1 MRMFEVMSEKPRT
14 VAPTLPAADAWR
26 LMTAENVHHL
36 IVKDGSKV
44 VGVLSDSD
52 AGGRHGAAVRSGMT
66 VADLMD
72 RHFAFI
78 TRQDTVRK
86 AANLMRG
93 RLIGCLPVIERGRLV
108 GVVTVTDL
116 LALLGHGIERPD
128 HETRAVLH
136 HRVPHGRAATGSG
149 LW

>member
-1 MRMFEVMSEKPRT
+1 MRIFEIMSEKPRT
-14 VAPTLPAADAWR
+14 IPPTLPAVEAWR
-26 LMTAENVHHL
+26 LMVAENVHHL

-52 AGGRHGAAVRSGMT
+52 AGGRHGAPVRSET
-66 VADLMD
+66 TAADLMD
-72 RHFAFI
+72 SHFAAV

-93 RLIGCLPVIERGRLV
+93 RLIGCLPVIERDRLI

-116 LALLGHGIERPD
+116 LALLGRGVERPD
-128 HETRAVLH
+128 HETRAALH
-136 HRVPHGRAATGSG
+136 HRVAHRKAIGSTGR
-149 LW
+149 W

>member
-1 MRMFEVMSEKPRT
+1 MRIFEIMSEKPRT
-14 VAPTLPAADAWR
+14 VPPTLPAADAWR
-26 LMTAENVHHL
+26 LMIAENVHHL

-72 RHFAFI
+72 RHFAAI
-78 TRQDTVRK
+78 TRQDTARK

-93 RLIGCLPVIERGRLV
+93 RMIGCLPVIERDRLL
-108 GVVTVTDL
+108 GVITVTDL
-116 LALLGHGIERPD
+116 LALLGHGVERPD
-128 HETRAVLH
+128 HETRAALH
-136 HRVPHGRAATGSG
+136 HRVAHRRATTSSGR
-149 LW
+149 W

>member
-1 MRMFEVMSEKPRT
+1 MRIFEIMSDRAVT
-14 VAPTLPAADAWR
+14 VPPTLAGAEAWR
-26 LMTAENVHHL
+26 LMLAENVHHL
-36 IVKDGSKV
+36 IVKDGSTV

-52 AGGRHGAAVRSGMT
+52 AGGRHGAAVRSGTT

-72 RHFAFI
+72 RHFAAV

-93 RLIGCLPVIERGRLV
+93 RLIGCLPVIERDRLL
-108 GVVTVTDL
+108 GVITVTDL
-116 LALLGHGIERPD
+116 LALLGHGVERPD
-128 HETRAVLH
+128 HETRAALH
-136 HRVPHGRAATGSG
+136 HRVAHRRAATGSG

>member
-1 MRMFEVMSEKPRT
+1 MRIFEIMSDKAVTAP
-14 VAPTLPAADAWR
+14 PTLPADDAWR
-26 LMTAENVHHL
+26 LMLAENVHHL
-36 IVKDGSKV
+36 VAKEGSTV

-52 AGGRHGAAVRSGMT
+52 AGGRHGAAVRSGKT

-72 RHFAFI
+72 THVAAV

-93 RLIGCLPVIERGRLV
+93 RLTGCLPVIERGRLL

-116 LALLGHGIERPD
+116 LALLGHGVERPD
-128 HETRAVLH
+128 HEARAALH
-136 HRVPHGRAATGSG
+136 HRVAHRKAIGSTGR
-149 LW
+149 W

>member
-1 MRMFEVMSEKPRT
+1 MRIFEIMSERVRT
-14 VAPTLPAADAWR
+14 VTPTLPAVDAWR
-26 LMTAENVHHL
+26 LMVAESVHHL
-36 IVKDGSKV
+36 IVKDGSRV

-52 AGGRHGAAVRSGMT
+52 AGGRHGAAVRSGT
-66 VADLMD
+66 IVADLME
-72 RHFAFI
+72 RHFAAV

-93 RLIGCLPVIERGRLV
+93 RLIGCLPVIERDRLM

-116 LALLGHGIERPD
+116 LALLGHGVERPD
-128 HETRAVLH
+128 HETRAALH
-136 HRVPHGRAATGSG
+136 HRVAHRRAATSSG

>member
-1 MRMFEVMSEKPRT
+1 MRIFEIMSDKPRT
-14 VAPTLPAADAWR
+14 VPPTLPASEAWR
-26 LMTAENVHHL
+26 LMVAEKLHHL
-36 IVKDGSKV
+36 IVKEGSKV

-52 AGGRHGAAVRSGMT
+52 AGGRHGTAIRSGAA

-72 RHFAFI
+72 SRFAAV

-93 RLIGCLPVIERGRLV
+93 RLIGCLPVVERGRLV

-116 LALLGHGIERPD
+116 LALLGRGVERPD
-128 HETRAVLH
+128 HETRAALH
-136 HRVPHGRAATGSG
+136 HRVAHRRAATSSG